1 MTLSDEKI
9 EKMWQAY
16 LEHPTT
22 YFVAN
27 KCNVSRSTVR
37 KYRDSEHWGERLQEI
52 SDKATALADNKAAQ
66 RLANA
71 VEVVHDLRVKIAES
85 IKERLEAGSY
95 KPTVMDLER
104 LVKLEQFLS
113 SLSESRTE
121 PAGTFEWLDVD
132 DDEDEDEDKVDPEKP
147 DDPEIFREKTKIGS
161 IKG

>member
-16 LEHPTT
+16 QVHPTT
-22 YFVAN
+22 YSVGK

-37 KYRDSEHWGERLQEI
+37 RYRDSEHWDERRQEI
-52 SDKATALADNKAAQ
+52 RDKASALADNKAAQ

-85 IKERLEAGSY
+85 IKERIEAGSY

-113 SLSESRTE
+113 GLSDSHTE
-121 PAGTFEWLDVD
+121 QAVSFKWFKVD
-132 DDEDEDEDKVDPEKP
+132 NDEDKGDHEKP
-147 DDPEIFREKTKIGS
+147 DDPIAFREKTK
-161 IKG
+161 

>member
-16 LEHPTT
+16 QVHPTT
-22 YFVAN
+22 YFVN
-27 KCNVSRSTVR
+27 KKCNVSRSTVR
-37 KYRDSEHWGERLQEI
+37 RYRDSEHWDERLQEI
-52 SDKATALADNKAAQ
+52 RDKASALADNKAAQ

-85 IKERLEAGSY
+85 IKERLEAGNY

-113 SLSESRTE
+113 GLSESRTE
-121 PAGTFEWLDVD
+121 QEGTFEWRWV
-132 DDEDEDEDKVDPEKP
+132 EEDPEKP
-147 DDPEIFREKTKIGS
+147 DDPIAFREKTKIGS